1 MQNTVLLSTAFAE
14 DIIQF
19 TVFFS
24 GPQGVFPECQRF
36 FVGKSIPGRL
46 LFLFLLFNCKTKF
59 QCSESRLEA
68 SFANVSPAL
77 TNAKMAAGD

>member
-36 FVGKSIPGRL
+36 FVGKSIPGRPENDL
-46 LFLFLLFNCKTKF
+46 SGMWFALRAYRMMQYDGHESPSPRVHVKTSQPKDF
-59 QCSESRLEA
+59 S
-68 SFANVSPAL
+68 
-77 TNAKMAAGD
+77 